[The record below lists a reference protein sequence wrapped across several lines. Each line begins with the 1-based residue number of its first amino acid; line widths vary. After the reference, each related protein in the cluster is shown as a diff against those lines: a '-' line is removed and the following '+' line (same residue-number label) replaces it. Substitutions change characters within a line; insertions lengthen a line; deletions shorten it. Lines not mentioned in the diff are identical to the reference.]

1 MPMPGTLA
9 AVFNRHA
16 LQTKAA
22 SGNRCGF
29 FRAAEIQDFQA
40 QQKSS
45 AIIGH
50 SFNGPLGTKVPA
62 NENEP
67 EAAASFPLSS
77 VSKSSVFLKLPT

>member
-1 MPMPGTLA
+1 VA
-9 AVFNRHA
+9 AITGRRSSTCSFPRRPLIA
-16 LQTKAA
+16 ATAQIKAA
-22 SGNRCGF
+22 SGNRGGF

-62 NENEP
+62 FEE
-67 EAAASFPLSS
+67 AASFLL
-77 VSKSSVFLKLPT
+77 SSVFLKLPT

>member
-1 MPMPGTLA
+1 VA
-9 AVFNRHA
+9 AVSNRQA

-62 NENEP
+62 FEE
-67 EAAASFPLSS
+67 AASFLL
-77 VSKSSVFLKLPT
+77 SSVFLKLPT